1 MKRLVTLML
10 ILFVFASV
18 PAEARVALPSLD
30 TSHYFVQDN
39 AGVLSDTAV
48 QEINEM
54 GTHLEEGTGVEMLL
68 LTMPSTG
75 QEHRQDYAL
84 KALREYGIG
93 KSETDNGI
101 VILLNLDN
109 GNEYNNRGVEV
120 QVGYGIEGYLN
131 DAKIGRIID
140 DVAMEDFIQATEA
153 ENGSADA
160 AAHYAQGLSD
170 LYEALYQESLEAY
183 GYENG
188 EFTRDTPAADE
199 NMPSAQ
205 NGDPGTGGSIFRL
218 LFMMAV
224 IYLLFKIMG
233 GGGRPPRGGGRR
245 RRRGGPFIFFPPSGG
260 GGSSGG
266 GFGGGGFG
274 GFGGGSG
281 GGGGAGRGF

>member
-1 MKRLVTLML
+1 MKRLIILVLM
-10 ILFVFASV
+10 LFVFFSMPV
-18 PAEARVALPSLD
+18 QARVALPSLD

-48 QEINEM
+48 QELNEK
-54 GTHLEEGTGVEMLL
+54 GAYLEEGTSVEMLL

-84 KALREYGIG
+84 RALREYGVG
-93 KSETDNGI
+93 KEESDNGI

-120 QVGYGIEGYLN
+120 QVGYGVEGYLN

-140 DVAMEDFIQATEA
+140 DVAIEDFVAATEA
-153 ENGSADA
+153 DEGSAEA
-160 AAHYAQGLSD
+160 ATYYAQGLSK

-188 EFTRDTPAADE
+188 EFTRDSPQTDGSIQAE
-199 NMPSAQ
+199 T
-205 NGDPGTGGSIFRL
+205 GETTGTGGSIFRL
-218 LFMMAV
+218 LFAMAV

-245 RRRGGPFIFFPPSGG
+245 RRRGGPVVFFPPSGG
-260 GGSSGG
+260 GSRGG

>member
-1 MKRLVTLML
+1 MKRLIMLML
-10 ILFVFASV
+10 ILFVFSSV
-18 PAEARVALPSLD
+18 PAQARVALPSLD

-48 QEINEM
+48 QEINEK

-84 KALREYGIG
+84 RALREYGVG
-93 KSETDNGI
+93 KSESDNGI

-131 DAKIGRIID
+131 DAKVGRIID
-140 DVAMEDFIQATEA
+140 DVAMEDFIAATEA
-153 ENGSADA
+153 DDGSAEA

-170 LYEALYQESLEAY
+170 LYEALYQESLVAY
-183 GYENG
+183 GYEDG
-188 EFTRDTPAADE
+188 EFTRDTPQADE
-199 NMPSAQ
+199 SMQSTA
-205 NGDPGTGGSIFRL
+205 GEAPGTGGSIFRL

-233 GGGRPPRGGGRR
+233 GGRPPRGGGRR
-245 RRRGGPFIFFPPSGG
+245 RRRGGPVIFFPPSGG
-260 GGSSGG
+260 GSRGG

>member
-10 ILFVFASV
+10 ILFVFSSV
-18 PAEARVALPSLD
+18 PAEARVALPTLD

-54 GTHLEEGTGVEMLL
+54 GTYLEEGTGVEMLL
-68 LTMPSTG
+68 LTMSSTG

-93 KSETDNGI
+93 KSEADNGI

-140 DVAMEDFIQATEA
+140 NVAMEDFIAATEA
-153 ENGSADA
+153 EDGSADA

-170 LYEALYQESLEAY
+170 LYAALYQESLEAY
-183 GYENG
+183 GYEDG
-188 EFTRDTPAADE
+188 EFTRDTPEADE
-199 NMPSAQ
+199 NMQSAEGE
-205 NGDPGTGGSIFRL
+205 NTSAGGSIFRL

-245 RRRGGPFIFFPPSGG
+245 RRRGGPVVFFPPSGG
-260 GGSSGG
+260 GSRGG